1 MFYRYALITLTAF
14 LILTVPNKPLS
25 AQGRGGHG
33 GGMGAGM
40 GAGVG
45 RVAPG
50 TTFGARSTPVVRNP
64 GIATQPAFR
73 NNPGIAAQPVFRGR
87 NFNAVRRPGVVAGTP
102 FYGGFSPFY
111 SPFYSSFYSP
121 YYDPYSYPYSYP
133 DYSQYSPY
141 LYSSPV
147 YAQPGYGAPGY
158 GYDQPTVTQNDDLG
172 YQIQQLQQQI
182 DQLQQQ
188 QAAVTYAPP
197 VPVAPPAPAEHP
209 SIPTT
214 LIFRDGRRMAVNN
227 YAIVGDTL
235 WILDQKG
242 TTKIP
247 LSSLDLNATQKENRG
262 LGVRFQVPER

>member
-1 MFYRYALITLTAF
+1 M
-14 LILTVPNKPLS
+14 
-25 AQGRGGHG
+25 GGG
-33 GGMGAGM
+33 MRGGMGAG
-40 GAGVG
+40 AP

-50 TTFGARSTPVVRNP
+50 ATFNARPSQVVRNP
-64 GIATQPAFR
+64 GPGIAAQPVFR

-87 NFNAVRRPGVVAGTP
+87 NFNNVRRPGAFVGTPFVGTP

-147 YAQPGYGAPGY
+147 YAQPGYGAPAY
-158 GYDQPTVTQNDDLG
+158 GEPSVTQNDVDLG
-172 YQIQQLQQQI
+172 YQIQQLQQQV

-188 QAAVTYAPP
+188 QAAVIYSPP
-197 VPVAPPAPAEHP
+197 AAVAPPPPPAEHP

-214 LIFRDGRRMAVNN
+214 LVFRDGRRMAVNN
-227 YAIVGDTL
+227 YAIVGDTM

-262 LGVRFQVPER
+262 LGVRFPLPER